1 MIVRKCPVL
10 PVAKS
15 YKNPVNAASSNTK
28 SRAPSNYVRAP
39 TRRVTH
45 GKVLMRISSFSMTAL
60 GLCLCAALP
69 FTAEGK
75 NKQLEED
82 LKAQYKLTKTGIDR
96 LRITEPGTIFVI
108 QKEGV
113 YANPSIDYGNV
124 TDKVVDGN
132 VQGPK
137 GFGAAFFSNQ
147 NDRSLKVGTTVYV
160 TRIDVRNE
168 DVRFDIITCDTSDV
182 NVKGNTR
189 NVRFSATL
197 AFEFSGAFLEGADA
211 KAVKKAVDAVL
222 LPQSE
227 AQAVQTKTVEIG
239 QTPDQVKSILGPPEK
254 IVNLGSKEIFVY
266 KDMKVIFTDGKVS
279 DVQ

>member
-1 MIVRKCPVL
+1 MKT
-10 PVAKS
+10 A
-15 YKNPVNAASSNTK
+15 T
-28 SRAPSNYVRAP
+28 
-39 TRRVTH
+39 
-45 GKVLMRISSFSMTAL
+45 VLMRATVGI
-60 GLCLCAALP
+60 CLFVTMP
-69 FTAEGK
+69 YVAESK
-75 NKQLEED
+75 NKQLEEA
-82 LKAQYKLTKTGIDR
+82 LKAEYKLTKTGIDR

-113 YANPSIDYGNV
+113 YANPSIDLGNV
-124 TDKVVDGN
+124 TDKVIDGN

-168 DVRFDIITCDTSDV
+168 DVRFDVITCDTSDV

-197 AFEFSGAFLEGADA
+197 AFEFSGAFLEAADA
-211 KAVKKAVDAVL
+211 KVVKKAVDAVL

-227 AQAVQTKTVEIG
+227 VQAAQTRTVELG
-239 QTPDQVKSILGPPEK
+239 QTPDQVKAILGAPDK
-254 IVNLGSKEIFVY
+254 VVNLGTKEIFVY
-266 KDMKVIFTDGKVS
+266 KDMKVIFQDGKVA

>member
-1 MIVRKCPVL
+1 MKRVRIWIKVT
-10 PVAKS
+10 
-15 YKNPVNAASSNTK
+15 AA
-28 SRAPSNYVRAP
+28 
-39 TRRVTH
+39 
-45 GKVLMRISSFSMTAL
+45 
-60 GLCLCAALP
+60 LCLCLAASNS
-69 FTAEGK
+69 AESK
-75 NKQLEED
+75 NKLLEEA
-82 LKAQYKLTKTGIDR
+82 LRAEYKLTRTGIDR

-108 QKEGV
+108 QKDGV

-197 AFEFSGAFLEGADA
+197 AFEFSGAFLEAADA

-227 AQAVQTKTVEIG
+227 VQASQTRTVELG
-239 QTPDQVKSILGPPEK
+239 QTPDQVKAILGAPDK
-254 IVNLGSKEIFVY
+254 IVNLGTKEIFVY
-266 KDMKVIFTDGKVS
+266 KDMKVVFQDGKVA

>member
-1 MIVRKCPVL
+1 MKKANVWMKATV
-10 PVAKS
+10 V
-15 YKNPVNAASSNTK
+15 
-28 SRAPSNYVRAP
+28 
-39 TRRVTH
+39 
-45 GKVLMRISSFSMTAL
+45 
-60 GLCLCAALP
+60 LCLSMAVP
-69 FTAEGK
+69 FTAESK
-75 NKQLEED
+75 NKQLEEA
-82 LKAQYKLTKTGIDR
+82 LKAEYKLARTGIDR

-108 QKEGV
+108 QKEGI
-113 YANPSIDYGNV
+113 YANPSIDYGNL
-124 TDKVVDGN
+124 TSKVVDGN

-168 DVRFDIITCDTSDV
+168 DVRFDIITCDTSDI
-182 NVKGNTR
+182 NVHGNTR
-189 NVRFSATL
+189 NLRFSATV

-227 AQAVQTKTVEIG
+227 VQAAQTRTVALG
-239 QTPDQVKSILGPPEK
+239 QTPDQVKSILGAPDK
-254 IVNLGSKEIFVY
+254 IVNLGTKEIFVY
-266 KDMKVIFTDGKVS
+266 KDMKVIFVDGKVS